1 MTVTRERG
9 RKESVME
16 WQVTLAISGPITV
29 NQKIKFN
36 AEKGFHDPFWSNIQ
50 ITAVQHGV
58 KMDIVAR
65 ADNQEE
71 ANEAALYFA
80 GQALDYLCLSIN
92 LPLYVSQSGTQ
103 FKPLNENV
111 KRILTSEDWI
121 NSFRQAREIAIY
133 RRTLSRSLSWY
144 RKGMV
149 SEDPIDSFLSYWSS
163 IESIGSKLAED
174 NQRTRNGV
182 INKICNCFDQMWQ
195 NSDNWKVIPNNTQKI
210 NDFHTLRNGIA
221 HGFMSVDID
230 TIKRISTEL
239 PMIKNLSY
247 EFLKDWKNR
256 GVNPEPYDE
265 R

>member
-1 MTVTRERG
+1 
-9 RKESVME
+9 ME

-29 NQKIKFN
+29 NQKIRFN
-36 AEKGFHDPFWSNIQ
+36 TEKGFDDPFWSNIQ

-80 GQALDYLCLSIN
+80 GQALDYLCLTIN

-111 KRILTSEDWI
+111 KRILTREDWI

-163 IESIGSKLAED
+163 LESIGSRFAED
-174 NQRTRNGV
+174 NPRTRSGI
-182 INKICNCFDQMWQ
+182 INRICNCFDQRWGSC
-195 NSDNWKVIPNNTQKI
+195 NEWKIIPSSSDKLNY
-210 NDFHTLRNGIA
+210 FHHLRNGIA
-221 HGFMSVDID
+221 HGFISVDID
-230 TIKRISTEL
+230 TIKVISTEL
-239 PMIKNLSY
+239 AIIKNLSY
-247 EFLKDWKNR
+247 EFLQDWKSR
-256 GVNPEPYDE
+256 GVDPEPYAE